1 MAVLKFGYKLTR
13 EFARRM
19 PCYEGELMT
28 NHPAFAA
35 DSPARCQEG
44 IKAVPVDA
52 PRLPYSAE
60 DDKAL
65 DAYLRK
71 FGAYSTIGILGVM
84 LTWCA
89 VVTAWHFVSGLRW
102 VTRADAE
109 RVCYVR

>member
-71 FGAYSTIGILGVM
+71 FGMSPTIGVLGVM
-84 LTWCA
+84 LT
-89 VVTAWHFVSGLRW
+89 
-102 VTRADAE
+102 
-109 RVCYVR
+109 